1 MCWIKEGIDMTKKV
15 KEIVDMLEE
24 NGWNLVRINGDHRIF
39 KKAGARRPIV
49 LPGNLNDDL
58 AVGTLKSTLREMGL

>member
-1 MCWIKEGIDMTKKV
+1 
-15 KEIVDMLEE
+15 MLEE

-58 AVGTLKSTLREMGL
+58 AVGTLKSILREMGL